1 MPPFFVSY
9 LFHVQRT
16 QINFS
21 HVSWHEVEDVLYYV
35 AVEVSSSSCSALLF
49 AHYVRVCL
57 LAHVSVFHPVM
68 IVKEIYMD
76 VIVTGLSCHYMLSD
90 LGAFS
95 LSLFCFCIG
104 KIEEAFCV

>member
-16 QINFS
+16 QIHFS
-21 HVSWHEVEDVLYYV
+21 HVFWHEIEDVLYYV
-35 AVEVSSSSCSALLF
+35 AVEVSSSSCNALLF

-68 IVKEIYMD
+68 IVKEIYGCQCYW
-76 VIVTGLSCHYMLSD
+76 IKLSSHAL
-90 LGAFS
+90 
-95 LSLFCFCIG
+95 
-104 KIEEAFCV
+104 